1 MSLSVEDVAM
11 TQIATDKDVCFE
23 QLMNPAIAYKTP
35 MDVVRDCDLTTNEK
49 RALLASWAS
58 DAYAVAASPGLR
70 QLPDSSPI
78 PIDDI
83 LTALKQLDGD
93 ALERPEYCKLVD
105 RAHRIKSLFRP
116 NNQGRSLL
124 SS

>member
-1 MSLSVEDVAM
+1 
-11 TQIATDKDVCFE
+11 
-23 QLMNPAIAYKTP
+23 

-49 RALLASWAS
+49 RGLLASWAS

-83 LTALKQLDGD
+83 LTALKRWTATPWNGQSI
-93 ALERPEYCKLVD
+93 ANSSIERTASNRYSG
-105 RAHRIKSLFRP
+105 RIIKV
-116 NNQGRSLL
+116 GRCFPLRRR
-124 SS
+124 